1 MIRRAQV
8 IDLRKIIDLTYEF
21 NNLYYHT
28 SLSYSKTSEMITHI
42 IEHGT
47 CFVSDEG
54 YIGGLIIP
62 DPFRDA
68 NALVEMGWFA
78 KDNSGVKLLDAF
90 IEEGHR
96 LDVDEIRM
104 CTMST
109 SPTVAD
115 KIILRKGFSLAETQ
129 YRLNTK

>member
-1 MIRRAQV
+1 MIRKATQQ
-8 IDLRKIIDLTYEF
+8 DLWHILDLTEEF
-21 NNLYYHT
+21 NTMYYHKP
-28 SLSYSKTSEMITHI
+28 LDEVKTVHMIELI
-42 IEHGT
+42 IEDGV
-47 CFVSDEG
+47 CYVSDKG

-78 KDNSGVKLLDAF
+78 KDNSGIKLLDAF
-90 IEEGHR
+90 IAEGHR
-96 LDVDEIRM
+96 LEVDEIRM

-129 YRLNTK
+129 YRL

>member
-1 MIRRAQV
+1 MIRQATQQ
-8 IDLRKIIDLTYEF
+8 DLWHILDLTEEF
-21 NNLYYHT
+21 NTMYYHKP
-28 SLSYSKTSEMITHI
+28 LDEVKTVGMIELI
-42 IEHGT
+42 IEDGV
-47 CFVSDEG
+47 CYVSDKG

-68 NALVEMGWFA
+68 NALVEMGWFS
-78 KDNSGVKLLDAF
+78 KDNSGIKLLDAF
-90 IEEGHR
+90 IAEGHR
-96 LDVDEIRM
+96 LAVDEIRM

-129 YRLNTK
+129 YRL

>member
-1 MIRRAQV
+1 MIRKATKS
-8 IDLRKIIDLTYEF
+8 DLWHIYDLSEEF
-21 NNLYYHT
+21 NDMYYHKP
-28 SLSYSKTSEMITHI
+28 LDEVKATHMLEHM
-42 IEHGT
+42 IEHGVF
-47 CFVSDEG
+47 FVSDNG
-54 YIGGLIIP
+54 FIGGLIIP

-78 KDNSGVKLLDAF
+78 TDSSGIKLLDAF
-90 IEEGHR
+90 IAEGRR

-109 SPTVAD
+109 SPAVAE

-129 YRLNTK
+129 YRL

>member
-1 MIRRAQV
+1 MIRKATKA
-8 IDLRKIIDLTYEF
+8 DLWHIFYLSEEF
-21 NNLYYHT
+21 NDMYYHKP
-28 SLSYSKTSEMITHI
+28 LDEVKTTHMLIHMI
-42 IEHGT
+42 ENGVF
-47 CFVSDEG
+47 FVSDNG
-54 YIGGLIIP
+54 FIGGLIIP

-78 KDNSGVKLLDAF
+78 TDSSGIKLLDAF
-90 IEEGHR
+90 IAEGHR

-109 SPTVAD
+109 SPDVAD

-129 YRLNTK
+129 YRL